1 MKNIVQI
8 KNISIG
14 EGIPKICIPIVG
26 KTKEEIVEAV
36 NDLKGLCLDIV
47 EWRVD
52 FFENVENIQQVKEV
66 LNELRKY
73 IPDTP
78 LLFTFRSI
86 KEGGQK
92 LISKDYYT
100 ILNKEISNT
109 GLIDLID
116 VELFMGDEIVNEIVE
131 FAHGKEVKVVMS
143 NHDFNK
149 TPQKEEIIS
158 RLCTMQKLGADLP
171 KIAVMP
177 QNERDVLVL
186 LTATNE
192 MVQVYAD
199 RPIITMSM
207 AGMGVISR
215 LCGEIFGSS
224 LTFGAAKKV
233 SAPGQISVEELNSIL
248 NVLHKSIN

>member
-1 MKNIVQI
+1 MKNIVQV
-8 KNISIG
+8 KNIRIG
-14 EGIPKICIPIVG
+14 EGIPKICVPIVG
-26 KTKEEIVEAV
+26 KTKEEIIEEV
-36 NDLKGLCLDIV
+36 NDLKEICLDVV

-52 FFENVENIQQVKEV
+52 FFENVENIQQVKAV
-66 LNELRKY
+66 LKELRKY

-131 FAHGKEVKVVMS
+131 FAHEKEVKVVMS

-149 TPQKEEIIS
+149 TPPKEEIIS
-158 RLCTMQKLGADLP
+158 RLCTMQELGADLP

-177 QNERDVLVL
+177 QNEGDVLVL

-224 LTFGAAKKV
+224 LTFGASKKV
-233 SAPGQISVEELNSIL
+233 SAPGQISVEELNSVL
-248 NVLHKSIN
+248 SVLHKSIN

>member
-1 MKNIVQI
+1 MKNIVQV
-8 KNISIG
+8 KNIRIG
-14 EGIPKICIPIVG
+14 EGTPKICVPIVG
-26 KTKEEIVEAV
+26 KTKEEIIEEV
-36 NDLKGLCLDIV
+36 NDLKEICLDVV

-52 FFENVENIQQVKEV
+52 FFENVENIQQVKAV

-131 FAHGKEVKVVMS
+131 FAHEKEVKVVMS

-149 TPQKEEIIS
+149 TPPKEEIIS
-158 RLCTMQKLGADLP
+158 RLCTMQELGADLP

-177 QNERDVLVL
+177 QNEGDVLVL

-224 LTFGAAKKV
+224 LTFGVAKKV

-248 NVLHKSIN
+248 SVLHKSIN

>member
-1 MKNIVQI
+1 MNNIVQV
-8 KNISIG
+8 KNIRIG
-14 EGIPKICIPIVG
+14 EGIPKICVPIVG
-26 KTKEEIVEAV
+26 KTKEEIIEEV
-36 NDLKGLCLDIV
+36 NDLKEICLDVV

-66 LNELRKY
+66 INELRKY

-131 FAHGKEVKVVMS
+131 FAHEKEVKVVMS

-149 TPQKEEIIS
+149 TPKKEEIIS
-158 RLCTMQKLGADLP
+158 RLCKMQKLGADLP

-177 QNERDVLVL
+177 KNERDVLVL

-215 LCGEIFGSS
+215 LCGEIFGSA
-224 LTFGAAKKV
+224 LTFGAVKKV
-233 SAPGQISVEELNSIL
+233 SAPGQMSVEELNSIL
-248 NVLHKSIN
+248 CILHKSIN

>member
-14 EGIPKICIPIVG
+14 EGIPKICVPIVG
-26 KTKEEIVEAV
+26 KTKEEIVEEV
-36 NDLKGLCLDIV
+36 NDLKEICLDIV

-73 IPDTP
+73 IPGKP

-131 FAHGKEVKVVMS
+131 FAHKKEVKVIMS

-158 RLCTMQKLGADLP
+158 RLCKMQELGADLP

-177 QNERDVLVL
+177 QNESDVLVL

-224 LTFGAAKKV
+224 LTFGAVKKI

>member
-1 MKNIVQI
+1 MKNIVQV
-8 KNISIG
+8 KNIRIG
-14 EGIPKICIPIVG
+14 EGIPKICVPIVG
-26 KTKEEIVEAV
+26 KTKEEIIEEV
-36 NDLKGLCLDIV
+36 NDLKGICLDVV

-52 FFENVENIQQVKEV
+52 FFKNVENIQQVKEV

-73 IPDTP
+73 MPDIP

-86 KEGGQK
+86 KEGGKK

-131 FAHGKEVKVVMS
+131 FAHKKEVKVVMS

-149 TPQKEEIIS
+149 TPKKEEIIC
-158 RLCTMQKLGADLP
+158 RLCKMQKLGADLP

-248 NVLHKSIN
+248 HILHKSIN

>member
-1 MKNIVQI
+1 MKNIVQV
-8 KNISIG
+8 KNIKIG
-14 EGIPKICIPIVG
+14 EGIPKICVPIVG
-26 KTKEEIVEAV
+26 KTEEEIIEEV
-36 NDLKGLCLDIV
+36 NDLKGICLDVV

-52 FFENVENIQQVKEV
+52 FFENVENIQQVKDV

-73 IPDTP
+73 IPNTP

-131 FAHGKEVKVVMS
+131 FAHEKEVKVVMS

-149 TPQKEEIIS
+149 TPEKEEIIS
-158 RLCTMQKLGADLP
+158 RLCKMQKLGADLP

-192 MVQVYAD
+192 MVRVYAD

-248 NVLHKSIN
+248 HVLHKSIN

>member
-1 MKNIVQI
+1 MKNIVQV
-8 KNISIG
+8 KNIKIG
-14 EGIPKICIPIVG
+14 EGIPKICVPIVG
-26 KTKEEIVEAV
+26 KTKEEIIEEV
-36 NDLKGLCLDIV
+36 NDLKGICLDVV

-52 FFENVENIQQVKEV
+52 FFENVENIQQVKDV

-73 IPDTP
+73 IPNTP

-131 FAHGKEVKVVMS
+131 FAHEKEVKVVMS

-149 TPQKEEIIS
+149 TPEKEEIIS
-158 RLCTMQKLGADLP
+158 RLCKMQKLGADLP

-248 NVLHKSIN
+248 HVLHKSIN

>member
-14 EGIPKICIPIVG
+14 EGIPKICVPIVG
-26 KTKEEIVEAV
+26 KTKEEIVEEV
-36 NDLKGLCLDIV
+36 NDLKKICFDIV

-73 IPDTP
+73 IQDKP

-131 FAHGKEVKVVMS
+131 FAHKKEVKVIMS

-158 RLCTMQKLGADLP
+158 RLCKMQELGADLP

-177 QNERDVLVL
+177 QNESDVLVL
-186 LTATNE
+186 LAATNE

-224 LTFGAAKKV
+224 LTFGAVKKI

>member
-1 MKNIVQI
+1 MNNIVQV
-8 KNISIG
+8 KNIRIG
-14 EGIPKICIPIVG
+14 EGIPKICVPIVG
-26 KTKEEIVEAV
+26 KTKEEIIEEV
-36 NDLKGLCLDIV
+36 NDLKEICLDVV

-66 LNELRKY
+66 INELRKY

-131 FAHGKEVKVVMS
+131 FAHEKEVKVVMS

-149 TPQKEEIIS
+149 TPKKEEIIS
-158 RLCTMQKLGADLP
+158 RLCKMQKLGADLP

-177 QNERDVLVL
+177 KNERDVLVL

-215 LCGEIFGSS
+215 LCGEIFGSA
-224 LTFGAAKKV
+224 LTFGAVKKV
-233 SAPGQISVEELNSIL
+233 SAPGQMSVEELNSIL
-248 NVLHKSIN
+248 RILHKSIN

>member
-1 MKNIVQI
+1 MKNIVKV
-8 KNISIG
+8 KNIKIG
-14 EGIPKICIPIVG
+14 EGIPKICVPIVG
-26 KTKEEIVEAV
+26 KTEEEIIEEI
-36 NDLKGLCLDIV
+36 NDLKGICLDVV

-52 FFENVENIQQVKEV
+52 FFENVENIQQVKDV

-73 IPDTP
+73 IPNTP

-131 FAHGKEVKVVMS
+131 FAHEKEVKVVMS

-149 TPQKEEIIS
+149 TPEKEEIIS
-158 RLCTMQKLGADLP
+158 RLCKMQKLGADLP

-177 QNERDVLVL
+177 QNGRDVLVL

-233 SAPGQISVEELNSIL
+233 SAPGQISVEELNLIL
-248 NVLHKSIN
+248 HVLHKSIN

>member
-14 EGIPKICIPIVG
+14 EGIPKICVPIVG
-26 KTKEEIVEAV
+26 KTKEEIVEEV
-36 NDLKGLCLDIV
+36 NDLKKICFDIV

-73 IPDTP
+73 IQDKP

-131 FAHGKEVKVVMS
+131 FAHKKEVKVIMS

-158 RLCTMQKLGADLP
+158 RLCKMQELGADLP

-177 QNERDVLVL
+177 QNESDVLVL
-186 LTATNE
+186 LAATNE

-224 LTFGAAKKV
+224 LTFGAVKKI

-248 NVLHKSIN
+248 NVLHKSTN

>member
-14 EGIPKICIPIVG
+14 EGIPKICVPIVG
-26 KTKEEIVEAV
+26 KTKEEIVEEV
-36 NDLKGLCLDIV
+36 NDLKEICLDIV

-73 IPDTP
+73 IPGKP

-131 FAHGKEVKVVMS
+131 FAHKKEVKVIMS

-158 RLCTMQKLGADLP
+158 RLCKMQELGADLP

-177 QNERDVLVL
+177 QNESDVLVL
-186 LTATNE
+186 LAATNE

-207 AGMGVISR
+207 AGIGVISR

-224 LTFGAAKKV
+224 LTFGAAKKI

>member
-1 MKNIVQI
+1 MKNIVQV
-8 KNISIG
+8 KNIRIG
-14 EGIPKICIPIVG
+14 EGTPKICVPIVG
-26 KTKEEIVEAV
+26 KNKEEIIEEV
-36 NDLKGLCLDIV
+36 NNLKEICLDVV

-52 FFENVENIQQVKEV
+52 FFENVENIQQVKAV

-131 FAHGKEVKVVMS
+131 FAHEKEVKVVMS

-149 TPQKEEIIS
+149 TPPKEEIIS
-158 RLCTMQKLGADLP
+158 RLCTMQELGADLP

-177 QNERDVLVL
+177 QNEGDVLVL

-248 NVLHKSIN
+248 SVLHKSIN

>member
-14 EGIPKICIPIVG
+14 EGIPKICVPIVG
-26 KTKEEIVEAV
+26 KTKEEIVEEV
-36 NDLKGLCLDIV
+36 NDLKEICLDIV

-73 IPDTP
+73 IPGKP

-131 FAHGKEVKVVMS
+131 FAHKKEVKVIMS

-158 RLCTMQKLGADLP
+158 RLCKMQELGADLP

-177 QNERDVLVL
+177 QNESDVLVL
-186 LTATNE
+186 LAATNE

-207 AGMGVISR
+207 AGIGVISR

-224 LTFGAAKKV
+224 LTFGAAKKI

-248 NVLHKSIN
+248 NVLHKSID

>member
-14 EGIPKICIPIVG
+14 EGIPKICVPIVG
-26 KTKEEIVEAV
+26 KTKEEIVEEV

-131 FAHGKEVKVVMS
+131 FAHRKEVKVVMS

-149 TPQKEEIIS
+149 TPQKKEIIS

-177 QNERDVLVL
+177 QNESDVLVL

-248 NVLHKSIN
+248 HVLHKSIN